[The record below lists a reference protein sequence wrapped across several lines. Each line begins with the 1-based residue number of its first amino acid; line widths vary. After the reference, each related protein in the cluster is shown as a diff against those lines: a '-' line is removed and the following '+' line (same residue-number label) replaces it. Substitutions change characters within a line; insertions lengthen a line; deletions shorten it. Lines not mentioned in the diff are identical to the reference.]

1 MLLSLA
7 LTLLAAASPPDS
19 LTAIHGVWVNDSTTV
34 IETPLPD
41 DAGGGVLAQTI
52 HYRYLVVSD
61 SALTET
67 SVWEDSQSAG
77 LQAATTTTRY
87 EREGAQLRIGDV
99 LVDVIVEGDRLTT
112 STAYGS
118 TMYRRSRP
126 TTTPGSLLGTWVVYV
141 TDDAGVTIDLAFVF
155 SEDGTL
161 RVGFEDPR
169 PFRALD
175 DFLLFADDQDPVDL
189 PTGRLELWEVA
200 RYEVIGP
207 DRVNLVMPTG
217 ETTPLE
223 RLRPRD

>member
-7 LTLLAAASPPDS
+7 LTMLAVASPPDS
-19 LTAIHGVWVNDSTTV
+19 LAAMHGVWVNDSTTV

-41 DAGGGVLAQTI
+41 DAGGGILAQTI
-52 HYRYLVVSD
+52 YYRHLVVSD

-87 EREGAQLRIGDV
+87 EREGAQLRIHDV
-99 LVDVIVEGDRLTT
+99 PVDVAVEDDRLTT

-118 TMYRRSRP
+118 TTYRRSEP
-126 TTTPGSLLGTWVVYV
+126 TTTPDPLVGTWIGYV

-155 SEDGTL
+155 SEEGTL
-161 RVGFEDPR
+161 RVGFEEAR
-169 PFRALD
+169 PFKTLG
-175 DFLLFADDQDPVDL
+175 DFLLFADYQDPVDL

-200 RYEVIGP
+200 RYEIVAA
-207 DRVNLVMPTG
+207 DRINLVMPTG
-217 ETTPLE
+217 EATPLE